1 MGKMIYKNDL
11 RADMPGRFFYRG
23 SKMKL
28 YNLGKVPWLD
38 SQLIYHALA
47 HMGQEALSLVSPAE
61 PYVCIGFHQDAEQ
74 EVDMAFCRQNHIPVF
89 RRDLGG
95 GAVYLDGGQLFFHL
109 ILHRDNPNIPKGKT
123 TFYKKF
129 LQPIIHV
136 HHALGIP
143 VKYKPVNDLIVGNR
157 KISGT
162 GAAEIGECIVFVGN
176 LIVDFNYEMMSRVLK
191 VPDEKFRDK
200 VHQTLKENLTTIQRE
215 LGEEKAQKWDEA
227 RLNDLMADEFQKLLG
242 PMQPAVRDAA
252 LQAKMDECQAILLND
267 DWLYQKGKTRTYGR
281 DIKIRAGVD
290 MLHRMHK
297 APGGLIRA
305 EYAVVNGCFEGLH
318 FSGDY
323 FCFPNN
329 VVERLEACLN
339 GQAVADADKLVTSFY
354 TQDAFEI
361 PGVEVEDWLKVL
373 AVK

>member
-1 MGKMIYKNDL
+1 
-11 RADMPGRFFYRG
+11 
-23 SKMKL
+23 MKL

-74 EVDMAFCRQNHIPVF
+74 EVDMAFCRQNQIPVF

-129 LQPIIHV
+129 LQPIINV
-136 HHALGIP
+136 HHKIGIP
-143 VKYKPVNDLIVGNR
+143 VKYKPINDLIAGNC

-215 LGEEKAQKWDEA
+215 LGEEKARQWDEI
-227 RLNDLMADEFQKLLG
+227 RLNDLMAQEFQKLLG
-242 PMQPAVRDAA
+242 PMQPAIKDTA
-252 LQAKMDECQAILLND
+252 LQAKMDECQTMLLSD
-267 DWLYQKGKTRTYGR
+267 DWLYQKGKSNVSGR
-281 DIKIRAGVD
+281 NIKIRAGVD
-290 MLHRMHK
+290 MLHRVHK

-305 EYAVVNGCFEGLH
+305 EYAVVDGCFESLH
-318 FSGDY
+318 FSGDF
-323 FCFPNN
+323 FCFPSHAI
-329 VVERLEACLN
+329 EDLEASLN
-339 GQAVADADKLVTSFY
+339 GQPVAEARNLLQAFY
-354 TQDAFEI
+354 TRDSLEI
-361 PGVEVEDWLKVL
+361 PGVEVEDWLAVL